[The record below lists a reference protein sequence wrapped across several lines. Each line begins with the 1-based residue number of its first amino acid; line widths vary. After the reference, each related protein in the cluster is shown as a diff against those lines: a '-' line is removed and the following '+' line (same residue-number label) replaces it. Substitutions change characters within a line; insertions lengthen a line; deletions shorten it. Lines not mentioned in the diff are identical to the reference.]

1 MKATRTAREAHL
13 LNCHVCDKLCSA
25 GNTPAGSIA
34 VCPRCGATM
43 HLRKQDSIARTWAF
57 LITSIILYIP
67 ANVYPIMTVTILG
80 KGEPDTIGSGVVALL
95 DGGMWP
101 LALIVFI
108 ASIFVPLLKMLG
120 LTVLLLSVKYK
131 WRWRPIQRTVMYRI
145 IELIG
150 RWSMVDV
157 FMISILVAVVAFGH
171 LAEVYA
177 GVGARA
183 FALVVVF
190 TIFAA
195 KSFDP
200 RLIWDSLGDDRK
212 KG

>member
-1 MKATRTAREAHL
+1 MKAPRTAREAHL
-13 LNCHVCDKLCSA
+13 LNCHVCNKLCSA
-25 GNTPAGSIA
+25 GTTPAGSMA

-80 KGEPDTIGSGVVALL
+80 KGEPDTIASGVVALINA
-95 DGGMWP
+95 GMWP
-101 LALIVFI
+101 LALIVFM

-131 WRWRPIQRTVMYRI
+131 WRWRPVQRTVMYRI
-145 IELIG
+145 IEMIG

-157 FMISILVAVVAFGH
+157 FMISILVAVIAFGN
-171 LAEVYA
+171 LATIHA

-190 TIFAA
+190 TILAA
-195 KSFDP
+195 MSFDP
-200 RLIWDSLGDDRK
+200 RLIWDSLKNDRK
-212 KG
+212 ED

>member
-1 MKATRTAREAHL
+1 MKSPRTAREAHL
-13 LNCHVCDKLCSA
+13 LNCHVCNKLCSA
-25 GNTPAGSIA
+25 GTAPAGSMA

-80 KGEPDTIGSGVVALL
+80 KGEPDTIASGVVALINA
-95 DGGMWP
+95 GMWP
-101 LALIVFI
+101 LALIVFM

-120 LTVLLLSVKYK
+120 LTVLLLSIKYK
-131 WRWRPIQRTVMYRI
+131 WRWRPVQRTVMYRI
-145 IELIG
+145 IEMIG
-150 RWSMVDV
+150 RWSMVDI
-157 FMISILVAVVAFGH
+157 FMISILVAVIAFGN
-171 LAEVYA
+171 LATIHA

-190 TIFAA
+190 TILAA
-195 KSFDP
+195 MSFDP
-200 RLIWDSLGDDRK
+200 RLIWDSLKNDRK
-212 KG
+212 ED

>member
-1 MKATRTAREAHL
+1 MKAPRTAREAHL
-13 LNCHVCDKLCSA
+13 LNCHVCNKLCSA
-25 GNTPAGSIA
+25 GTTPAGSVA

-80 KGEPDTIGSGVVALL
+80 KGEPDTIASGVVALINA
-95 DGGMWP
+95 GMWP
-101 LALIVFI
+101 LALIVFM

-131 WRWRPIQRTVMYRI
+131 WRWRPVQRTVMYRI
-145 IELIG
+145 IEMIG
-150 RWSMVDV
+150 RWSMVDI
-157 FMISILVAVVAFGH
+157 FMISILVAVVAFGN
-171 LAEVYA
+171 LAKIHA
-177 GVGARA
+177 GLGARA

-190 TIFAA
+190 TIFASM
-195 KSFDP
+195 SFDP